1 MENILNKIERD
12 LNIRLPVAAFAVVEN
27 GPDAFD
33 YVAKVFFASRHS
45 SPAAAKYDADLYASR
60 SNDNACNNAVIGSS
74 YSVIDITDH
83 LVRYY
88 WEQGIP
94 FPT

>member
-1 MENILNKIERD
+1 MLKIKRD
-12 LNIRLPVAAFAVVEN
+12 LTIRFPIAAFAVVEN

-33 YVAKVFFASRHS
+33 YVVKIFFTSRHS

-60 SNDNACNNAVIGSS
+60 SNDNACNNAVTGSS
-74 YSVIDITDH
+74 YSVVDVTDH
-83 LVRYY
+83 LVRYYY

-94 FPT
+94 FPTQIK